1 MQPIHFWLLRRSAM
15 MRPIGQHRPPQMRN
29 IAMNKF
35 GAIASLV
42 AASAFASHLNAELYR
57 NRDQAPAPV
66 KAEQKPARH

>member
-1 MQPIHFWLLRRSAM
+1 
-15 MRPIGQHRPPQMRN
+15 MRI

-57 NRDQAPAPV
+57 TADKTPAPV
-66 KAEQKPARH
+66 KVEQKPARH

>member
-1 MQPIHFWLLRRSAM
+1 
-15 MRPIGQHRPPQMRN
+15 MRN